1 DAGLRSVQRTR
12 RRSRQTPRKRPYPQQ
27 TAEMGQA
34 FILRLA
40 GLKETQGEVTAA
52 AEELLRVARGNE
64 AESARVARFRA
75 AELFLQSGELD
86 RAIEHFRYYAHNHP
100 EPAAVRYEAMQHM
113 DELYQATAEPQKR
126 NYWLRKKRDLY
137 KTLAEDERSERIRYL
152 AAEAGFHLSETD
164 FEKFT
169 TAKLNLP
176 LQRSLQAKQKLLKRS
191 LANYRAVIEIGVVE
205 FSSQSYLRMAQHFQ
219 VLSEDLLNAEQP
231 RGLNALEQEQ
241 YELLLEE
248 QAFPFEEKAISLH
261 EQNLQLGWEFGWNDA
276 VNQSLL
282 ALQTLF
288 PAKFQ
293 RPLMEVAYVN
303 PAE

>member
-1 DAGLRSVQRTR
+1 
-12 RRSRQTPRKRPYPQQ
+12 
-27 TAEMGQA
+27 
-34 FILRLA
+34 
-40 GLKETQGEVTAA
+40 
-52 AEELLRVARGNE
+52 
-64 AESARVARFRA
+64 
-75 AELFLQSGELD
+75 
-86 RAIEHFRYYAHNHP
+86 
-100 EPAAVRYEAMQHM
+100 M

-152 AAEAGFHLSETD
+152 AAEAGFHLSEPD

-169 TAKLNLP
+169 TSKLNLP

-205 FSSQSYLRMAQHFQ
+205 FSTQSYLRMAQHFQ
-219 VLSEDLLNAEQP
+219 VLSQDLLDAEQP
-231 RGLNALEQEQ
+231 RDLNPLEQEQ
-241 YELLLEE
+241 YEILLEE

-261 EQNLQLGWEFGWNDA
+261 EQNLRLGWEFGWNDA
-276 VNQSLL
+276 VNESLL

-293 RPLMEVAYVN
+293 RPLMEVAYVD
-303 PAE
+303 PAK